1 MDGRGFV
8 VEMGRPGPFQP
19 HSCKHLESMAGSGR
33 GYIGPIGKVHFAPLG
48 NRDGGCK
55 APIGKLHFVPQGCTG
70 VGRMVAGRAGT
81 VLASAICWAA
91 TLAAGT
97 GVQRGEGGTVAGG
110 EGVSGEGETGTVA
123 PAGCPTLAT
132 PAAKTAGKTWASC
145 TSWPWCASVVQDAAA
160 EARQPDR
167 HRKGRQGSA
176 APGQA
181 VSAVRWIPD

>member
-1 MDGRGFV
+1 MKWGVQARFSPIPVNTWSLWLVPVG
-8 VEMGRPGPFQP
+8 
-19 HSCKHLESMAGSGR
+19 

-48 NRDGGCK
+48 NRDGGARPLLERYILYPRDAQGSAGWLRAGQGRCWLRRD
-55 APIGKLHFVPQGCTG
+55 GGRRRWRREQGCSAA
-70 VGRMVAGRAGT
+70 MAGPWQE
-81 VLASAICWAA
+81 VKASAA
-91 TLAAGT
+91 
-97 GVQRGEGGTVAGG
+97 R
-110 EGVSGEGETGTVA
+110 VSAGTVA
-123 PAGCPTLAT
+123 PAGCPTLAA
-132 PAAKTAGKTWASC
+132 PAAKAAGKTWASY